1 MCKSKTDRHGR
12 PAFTLIELLVVIAI
26 ISVLIG
32 LLLPAVQKVR
42 EAAARASCEN
52 NLKQI
57 SLAFHNHHSVNE
69 FFPTGGWDW
78 STPPTYVNGVPA
90 VGADQQAGW
99 GFQILPFIEQEAVWK
114 GGGGATDNDKALIA
128 IAQPLKVF
136 FCPSRRGP
144 QTVTYAYPGYL
155 GGTSQTHGLCDYAA
169 SNLDNT
175 GVVRQYTPIRIT
187 DIKDGTSN
195 TLLVGDKRL
204 NLTNLGQAQADD
216 NEGYTCGWNEDTMR
230 YTSQQ
235 PQPDFIGDPTL
246 FGGKLFGSSHPMRFN
261 VALADGSVRSVSYG
275 VSQPVFKAFG
285 DIADGTPISAGDL

>member
-1 MCKSKTDRHGR
+1 MCRSIADRHGR
-12 PAFTLIELLVVIAI
+12 PGFTLIELLVVVAI
-26 ISVLIG
+26 IAVLIG

-99 GFQILPFIEQEAVWK
+99 GFQILPFVEQEAVWK
-114 GGGGATDNDKALIA
+114 GGGAATDNDKALLA

-155 GGTSQTHGLCDYAA
+155 GGTSQVHGLCDYAA

-175 GVVRQYTPIRIT
+175 GVVRQFKPTRIT

-195 TLLVGDKRL
+195 TLMVSEKQLVIQYVDSGDWH
-204 NLTNLGQAQADD
+204 DD
-216 NEGYTCGWNEDTMR
+216 CGWSDGWDPDIMR
-230 YTSQQ
+230 YTAFQ
-235 PQPDFIGDPTL
+235 PQPDQPEVPGVT
-246 FGGKLFGSSHPMRFN
+246 GYKFGSAHPTGINGLF
-261 VALADGSVRSVSYG
+261 
-275 VSQPVFKAFG
+275 
-285 DIADGTPISAGDL
+285 ADGTVRWIRYTVDVKVFNAIGGVSDGVIVTADTF